1 MARNLDTAIRIS
13 AEVKGGG
20 NIDRVKRSLQDL
32 SKSSQV
38 SARQIDQ
45 LFLETQKL
53 SRASNGS
60 VNALNQQKAALESL
74 RNSVNPAS
82 RRFVLLSQDIARV
95 SASLKEADAAAAG
108 FGLAAALT
116 TSTTAAAAGMVSFGG
131 FTASTQSVAAALSRM
146 GVSGSKASEML
157 RALQG
162 DTSGTVVTTQKLNL
176 ALNQAFASTPEKAA
190 AQINTMRQALAQ
202 LKIGSEDYLK
212 ALVRVNEAEAVNQAR
227 TGRASVIAANRA
239 YAGPTMTGGYGSDV
253 RLPGLPNTM
262 AADMQRVS
270 ELTARVNN
278 LDRATDEYRRSLQEL
293 EVVQRRLNA
302 RPERRGS
309 GLREAAGGAAGVLAM
324 GGGPMGA
331 IGAVGGSLAASGGA
345 AGLLAAGGISIGAGV
360 GALASRVGV
369 EAETAQVRLKALA
382 DQFGEFNEA
391 QASAARIAATL
402 RISQI
407 EAADGFSK
415 LYAALRPTGITL
427 QEVEDAFIGFT
438 AAARASGA
446 TAQESS
452 FALLQ
457 LKQALGAGV
466 LQGDELRSIREQ
478 APAVGQAIAKEM
490 GVTIGELKKLGSEGK
505 ITTDIVIRALAKLR
519 GEKLGQLQAQFNTS
533 AQAMKDLQV
542 ATENFGATVARIFGP
557 TTVALIRGVTAA
569 LQYANELTQNPFER
583 ARQLERGQQQVGP
596 SLTAEQQQARVAA
609 AAERE
614 AARARA
620 AAATQQAQTEK
631 AAAATKERAT
641 QEDSI
646 LQARLDGEK
655 RLAEFREQS
664 IKRAGELEQDLARQ
678 RLELDRNTAE
688 ARRQIENQRRDAE
701 LEVRRQ
707 QLSAAGLST
716 SGVDVQ
722 RRLNEATQRFTEQQI
737 QIQEQA
743 TDRKVE
749 IERAVEDY
757 KVSVAEGIRD
767 ILVDA
772 SEKMAA
778 NMQKGAAM
786 AGGLIA
792 RTGNTGQSTGPH
804 LDARWADGRRISAAD
819 ADRYLSVNGRN
830 PSSFGVTSGYGPRN
844 LFGRSFHKG
853 IDFGTPSGSGITL
866 KNGASLLRDL
876 GFTGA
881 GGYAVEIDTP
891 QGRMRL
897 LHLQAG
903 SAARP
908 SAAPARASAAIAT
921 GPAPGMDRIEGGRR
935 DLLAA
940 LGQNSAAQTGA
951 NFGELINSRRAE
963 VSGVT
968 QELDQQKRTSREQL
982 ADFQR
987 MVELQRS
994 GLSPEIAKQR
1004 VDLERTVSIER
1015 EGLQLVEAQLRSDLQ
1030 ISGLTAKNKQL
1041 LEGQLAAVQARQRAQ
1056 PEIVNGLTAEQ
1067 QQLEQLQ
1074 ASYERNKQLAEGVAG
1089 TIGGGLSS
1097 AMDLLIEGTD
1107 NWGNSLKEIA
1117 SGVLK
1122 DIARQLM
1129 QTMVIAPIVKGIT
1142 KGFGFADGGIMSP
1155 SGPLPLKTYSRGGI
1169 ANSPQLA
1176 LYGEGSMN
1184 EAYVPLPDGRR
1195 IPVALQGGSSG
1206 TTIQVEVNVDASGN
1220 SNVSGDAG
1228 KAEQLGRMVSRAVQA
1243 ELIRQ
1248 KQPGGLLTK

>member
-1 MARNLDTAIRIS
+1 MTKTLNTAIRIS

-20 NIDRVKRSLQDL
+20 NIDRVKKSLQDL

-45 LFLETQKL
+45 LYLETQKL
-53 SRASNGS
+53 TRSSNGS

-82 RRFVLLSQDIARV
+82 RRFALLSQDIARV

-108 FGLAAALT
+108 FGLASALT
-116 TSTTAAAAGMVSFGG
+116 TSTAAASAGMVSFGG

-146 GVSGSKASEML
+146 GVSGSQASEML
-157 RALQG
+157 RSLQG
-162 DTSGTVVTTQKLNL
+162 DTSGTIVTTQKLNQ
-176 ALNQAFASTPEKAA
+176 ALNQAFASTPERAA

-227 TGRASVIAANRA
+227 SGRAAVIAANRA
-239 YAGPTMTGGYGSDV
+239 YSGPTMTSGYGSNE

-309 GLREAAGGAAGVLAM
+309 GLREAVGGAAGVLAM

-331 IGAVGGSLAASGGA
+331 MGAVGGSLAASGGA
-345 AGLLAAGGISIGAGV
+345 AGLLAAGGISVAAGV
-360 GALASRVGV
+360 GALAARVGV

-382 DQFGEFNEA
+382 DQFGEYNQA

-446 TAQESS
+446 TADESR

-457 LKQALGAGV
+457 LKQALGSGI

-478 APAVGQAIAKEM
+478 APAVGQAIAREM

-583 ARQLERGQQQVGP
+583 AKQLERGQQQIGP
-596 SLTAEQQQARVAA
+596 SLTPEQLQARVAA
-609 AAERE
+609 TAERN

-620 AAATQQAQTEK
+620 ATAAQQDQAST
-631 AAAATKERAT
+631 ATKERAT

-646 LQARLDGEK
+646 LQTRLDSER

-664 IKRAGELEQDLARQ
+664 IKRASELEKDLARQ

-688 ARRQIENQRRDAE
+688 VRRQLENQRRDAE
-701 LEVRRQ
+701 LESRRQ
-707 QLSAAGLST
+707 LLGAAGLST
-716 SGVDVQ
+716 AGIDE
-722 RRLNEATQRFTEQQI
+722 RRLINEERQRFAEKQI

-786 AGGLIA
+786 AGGVIA

-804 LDARWADGRRISAAD
+804 LDARWVDGRRISAAD

-853 IDFGTPSGSGITL
+853 VDFGTPSGSGITL

-903 SAARP
+903 SAGRP
-908 SAAPARASAAIAT
+908 SAAPARASAALAT
-921 GPAPGMDRIEGGRR
+921 PPAPGMDRIEGARR
-935 DLLAA
+935 DLSAA
-940 LGQNSAAQTGA
+940 LGQNTAAQVGA
-951 NFGELINSRRAE
+951 NFGELIAGNSSAFSRITGDLE
-963 VSGVT
+963 
-968 QELDQQKRTSREQL
+968 QQQRSTKEQV

-987 MVELQRS
+987 ITELQRS

-1004 VDLERTVSIER
+1004 VDMERMAAIEAER
-1015 EGLQLVEAQLRSDLQ
+1015 LGERQAEIQDQLQ
-1030 ISGLTAKNKQL
+1030 ITGLTAENKQL
-1041 LEGQLAAVQARQRAQ
+1041 LEGQLTTVQARLRAQ

-1067 QQLEQLQ
+1067 QQLERLQ
-1074 ASYERNKQLAEGVAG
+1074 SSYERNKQLAEGVAG

-1097 AMDLLIEGTD
+1097 AMDLLIDGTEE
-1107 NWGNSLKEIA
+1107 WGSSLKEIA

-1122 DIARQLM
+1122 DIARQLV

-1155 SGPLPLKTYSRGGI
+1155 SGPVPLKTYSRGGI
-1169 ANSPQLA
+1169 ASSPQLA

-1195 IPVALQGGSSG
+1195 IPVALQGGRSSG
-1206 TTIQVEVNVDASGN
+1206 ASTNVVVNVDASGN
-1220 SNVSGDAG
+1220 SKVQGDG
-1228 KAEQLGRMVSRAVQA
+1228 GQAEQLGRVVSQAVQA

-1248 KQPGGLLTK
+1248 KRPGGLLAS